1 MAEIRPVLYSR
12 ELQKLIFPDNSFYK
26 KSVTEKGVADNVES
40 VEKPVQGKIRK
51 AKDGEPDSFPLKIQ
65 KADDSKKSYAVNKVY
80 CEPLLITEQSELM
93 ANYSKRQT
101 KQEQQAA
108 EINTKCAN
116 MAATTWGPTKSDN
129 LILTTGTARA
139 TNVVGLTGT
148 RKRAVKEDMLKA
160 HNLMLRMGVV
170 GGQWYM
176 LATPDMYTDLLAIDN
191 FVSFEKTGN
200 TEALRQGIVGRIYGM
215 DIYYRS
221 TEDIHAGLVYS
232 AEKAKKGYNAEL
244 AATDQVASLIWNDK
258 LVCHAEGV
266 LNTSVN
272 VGAPGYLGGTI
283 IESWVRFGADIL
295 REDQRGVIALLEAKV

>member
-26 KSVTEKGVADNVES
+26 KSITEKGVADSVES

-51 AKDGEPDSFPLKIQ
+51 AKEGEPDSLPLKIQ
-65 KADDSKKSYAVNKVY
+65 KADDSKKFYSVTKVY
-80 CEPLLITEQSELM
+80 CEPLLITEQSEIM

-101 KQEQQAA
+101 KQEQQAS

-116 MAATTWGPTKSDN
+116 MAATIWGPTKSDN

-139 TNVVGLTGT
+139 TNVIGLTGT
-148 RKRAVKEDMLKA
+148 RKKITKDDMLKA
-160 HNLMLRMGVV
+160 YSIMLRMTVT
-170 GGQWYM
+170 GGQWNM
-176 LATPDMYTDLLAIDN
+176 LATPDMYTDLLAIDD

-200 TEALRQGIVGRIYGM
+200 TEALRRGIVGRIYGM
-215 DIYYRS
+215 DVYHRS
-221 TEDIHAGLVYS
+221 TEEVHAGLVYS
-232 AEKAKKGYNAEL
+232 ADKIKKSHNAAL
-244 AATDQVASLIWNDK
+244 AASDQVASLIWNDK

-295 REDQRGVIALLEAKV
+295 RDDQRGVIALLEAKV